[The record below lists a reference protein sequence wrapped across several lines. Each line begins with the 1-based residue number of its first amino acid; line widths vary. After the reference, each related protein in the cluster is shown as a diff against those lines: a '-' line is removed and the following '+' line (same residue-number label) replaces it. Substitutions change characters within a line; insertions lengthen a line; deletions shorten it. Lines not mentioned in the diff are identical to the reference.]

1 MKLVVLGLSLSSSW
15 GNGHATTYR
24 ALLKAFAARGH
35 DILFLEREMPW
46 YRRNRDLAEPDFCR
60 LAYYGSVDGLEA
72 WREEIADADA
82 VIVGSYVP
90 EGAAVGEFV
99 RQAARGI
106 AAFYDIDTPVTL
118 AKLERGDFEYLSPAL
133 IPRYDLYLSF
143 TGGPI
148 LERLERHYRSPAA
161 RALYCS
167 VDPDAY
173 PMLDRAK
180 RWDLTYLGTYSPD
193 RQPTLERLLIE
204 PARRCPDL
212 RFAVAGPQ
220 YPDAIDW
227 PANVERIEHVAPADH
242 PAFYAASRFTLNVT
256 RADMIAAGWSP
267 SVRLFEAAACGV
279 PIVSDR
285 WEGIDTLF
293 EPGTEIMLADQADEV
308 LRLLS
313 RPPGEE
319 AVIGRAARARMLGAH
334 SAGHRAA
341 ELEAHLV
348 EASKRRRLKTHSTRE
363 RSVKHDKERTALVTG
378 GAGFIGSHIC
388 DALIA
393 DGVRVL
399 CLDNFLTGRR
409 ENIRHLERESR
420 FGLVECDVIDRLPFR
435 IRSGRT
441 PFTHIY
447 HLACAAS
454 PPHYQAD
461 PEHTMLTN
469 VIGTRNMLH
478 LAEETGARLLLTST
492 SEVYGDPEVHPQTEE
507 YRGWVSC
514 TGPRACY
521 DEGKRAAETL
531 AFDYLRSGR
540 SDVRVARIFNTYG
553 PRMRPDD
560 GRVVSNV
567 ICQALAGAD
576 ITVYGDGS
584 QTRSFCY
591 VSDLV
596 DGLVRLMESDEAVG
610 MPVNL
615 GNPNE
620 LTVSDLVERVIA
632 LTGSRSRTVQRP
644 LPEDDPRR
652 RKPDIGRAKE
662 LLGWQPKVALQQ
674 GLEATI
680 AWFAGTRETP
690 VAPWRGV
697 AGGERSCAEAGLIQ
711 AAE

>member
-15 GNGHATTYR
+15 GNGHATTFR
-24 ALLKAFAARGH
+24 ALLRAFSARGH
-35 DILFLEREMPW
+35 DILFLERDVPW
-46 YRRNRDLAEPDFCR
+46 YRDHRDLAEPDFC
-60 LAYYGSVDGLEA
+60 GLEYYAGLADLDA
-72 WREEIADADA
+72 WREEIASADA

-90 EGAAVGEFV
+90 EGVAVGSFV
-99 RQAARGI
+99 QHVAGGVT
-106 AAFYDIDTPVTL
+106 AFYDIDTPVTL
-118 AKLERGDFEYLSPAL
+118 AKLERGDFEYISPGL
-133 IPRYDLYLSF
+133 IPGYDLYLSF
-143 TGGPI
+143 TGGPTLEL
-148 LERLERHYRSPAA
+148 LERRYGAPAA

-167 VDPDAY
+167 VDPEAY
-173 PMLDRAK
+173 PALGGPK
-180 RWDLTYLGTYSPD
+180 RWDLSYLGTYSPD
-193 RQPTLERLLIE
+193 RQPTLDRLLLE
-204 PARRCPDL
+204 PARRLPQL
-212 RFAVAGPQ
+212 SFAVAGPQ
-220 YPDAIDW
+220 YPPGIDW
-227 PANVERIEHVAPADH
+227 PPNVERIDHVPPAGH
-242 PAFYAASRFTLNVT
+242 PAFYAASRYTLNVT

-285 WEGIDTLF
+285 WAGIETLF
-293 EPGTEIMLADQADEV
+293 EPKREIVLADTSDQVAT
-308 LRLLS
+308 LLTA
-313 RPPGEE
+313 RGGEAE
-319 AVIGRAARARMLGAH
+319 MGAAARARILSAH
-334 SAGHRAA
+334 SAAHRAA
-341 ELEAHLV
+341 ELEEHLTQAV
-348 EASKRRRLKTHSTRE
+348 QRKTRPN
-363 RSVKHDKERTALVTG
+363 KERRVTEIRTKTALVTG

-393 DGVRVL
+393 EGARVV
-399 CLDNFLTGRR
+399 CLDNLLTGRR
-409 ENIRHLERESR
+409 DNIRHLERESR
-420 FGLVECDVIDRLPFR
+420 FELVESDVIDALPFR
-435 IRSGRT
+435 LRSGRV
-441 PFTHIY
+441 PFTHVY

-469 VIGTRNMLH
+469 VIGTRNMLQ
-478 LAEETGARLLLTST
+478 LAEDNGARLLLSST
-492 SEVYGDPEVHPQTEE
+492 SEVYGDPEVHPQPED

-531 AFDYLRSGR
+531 AFDYLRTRRG
-540 SDVRVARIFNTYG
+540 DVRVARIFNTYG

-567 ICQALAGAD
+567 ICQALAGED
-576 ITVYGDGS
+576 ITIYGDGS

-596 DGLVRLMESDEAVG
+596 DGLLRLMESERAVG

-620 LTVSDLVERVIA
+620 LTVAELVERVIA
-632 LTGSRSRTVQRP
+632 LTGSRSRVVQRP

-652 RKPDIGRAKE
+652 RKPDIARARE
-662 LLGWQPKVALQQ
+662 LLGWSPKVNLQQ

-680 AWFAGTRETP
+680 AWFADSHETGS
-690 VAPWRGV
+690 AWQGV
-697 AGGERSCAEAGLIQ
+697 GGGARSRAEARLIQ